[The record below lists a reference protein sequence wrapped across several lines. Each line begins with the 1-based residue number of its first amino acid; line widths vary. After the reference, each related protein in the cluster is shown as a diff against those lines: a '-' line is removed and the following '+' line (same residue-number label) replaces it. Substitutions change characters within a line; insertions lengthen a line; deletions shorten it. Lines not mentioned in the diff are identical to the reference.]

1 MAELVFLGSGG
12 GRFQTVEQHFKTGG
26 FRVHAG
32 VKVHVD
38 PGPGA
43 LLLTHQYGLNPLDLD
58 GVIVTHCH
66 PDHYTD
72 AEVLVEAMTQHL
84 TKRRGSLICS
94 KSVIE
99 GFGGHGPAISK
110 YHQKKSERL
119 AILEPDQKFRLGDLE
134 IEAVPSKHSDP
145 TSIGLIFRTTE
156 GTIGY
161 TGDTQYFDDIAKYF
175 NGVRVLIANITR
187 PLSMR
192 IPWHLCSDDL
202 IQILKEVKPELAVM
216 IHMGMLFL
224 KHAPLDEAVRITS
237 ETGVETVPGYAGLR
251 LDIGQKI
258 KITRPGTQPKLEDLE
273 IKEGKFVGA
282 Q

>member
-1 MAELVFLGSGG
+1 VFLGSGG
-12 GRFQTVEQHFKTGG
+12 GRFQTVEQYFKTGG
-26 FRVHAG
+26 FRIHAG
-32 VKVHVD
+32 AKVHVD

-43 LLLTHQYGLNPLDLD
+43 LLLTHQHGLNPLDLD
-58 GVIVTHCH
+58 GVVVTHCH

-72 AEVLVEAMTQHL
+72 AEVLVEAMAQHL
-84 TKRRGSLICS
+84 MKRRGSLVCS

-110 YHQKKSERL
+110 YHQKKPEKL
-119 AILEPDQKFRLGDLE
+119 AVLEPGQKFHVEDLE

-145 TSIGLIFRTTE
+145 TSIGLILRTPE

-161 TGDTQYFDDIAKYF
+161 TGDTQYFYDIVKYF
-175 NGVRVLIANITR
+175 SGVRVLIANVTR

-202 IQILKEVKPELAVM
+202 IQILKEIKPELAVM

-224 KHAPLDEAVRITS
+224 KHSPSTEAQRIKS
-237 ETGVETVPGYAGLR
+237 ETGVETIPGHVGLR
-251 LDIGQKI
+251 VDIGKEI
-258 KITRPGTQPKLEDLE
+258 KVTQPTTQPKLEYFGE
-273 IKEGKFVGA
+273 IKEGKFTGT